1 MMMKQQ
7 QQDYGPWSPSEETTI
22 RSPSEVICEQ
32 YPVDN
37 SIGVDRESVQGTNLA
52 DELKEVRAEL
62 RKSRHMLIQAEKM
75 RSIGSLVGA
84 ITHEFNNP
92 LCGIR
97 SVLAR
102 LFRKTDLATGD
113 HDLLRLALEQCDRME
128 RLSRELQ
135 RFNIP
140 FSDVREAFDL
150 HRVIDS
156 VLLLLNKH
164 LKVRKA
170 AVRKEYVDDPLL
182 LVGAENQI
190 KQVVFNLI
198 KNSAEALAKNGGDI
212 CIRTARE
219 EAFVHITVADTGI
232 GISAE
237 YLPHL
242 FEPRF
247 ADTNGSQKTCLG
259 LAVAHGIVR
268 EHRGEI
274 RVTSHP
280 GQGTT
285 FSVLL
290 PAGEHGSEGEQSHGA
305 DIHPG
310 G

>member
-1 MMMKQQ
+1 MMRQQ
-7 QQDYGPWSPSEETTI
+7 QQDYALWSTSEEATI
-22 RSPSEVICEQ
+22 LSPREVLREP
-32 YPVDN
+32 YSADN
-37 SIGVDRESVQGTNLA
+37 AITDDWESVQGTNLA
-52 DELKEVRAEL
+52 DELKKVRAEL
-62 RKSRHMLIQAEKM
+62 RKTRHMLIQAEKL

-102 LFRKTDLATGD
+102 LSRKLDLATGD
-113 HDLLRLALEQCDRME
+113 RDLLRLALEQCDRME
-128 RLSRELQ
+128 RLSRGMQ
-135 RFNIP
+135 HFNMP
-140 FSDVREAFDL
+140 FSDVREVFDL
-150 HRVIDS
+150 HCVIDS

-170 AVRKEYVDDPLL
+170 AVRKEYADGAML

-198 KNSAEALAKNGGDI
+198 KNSAEALSETGGDI

-219 EAFVHITVADTGI
+219 EAFVHIAVADTGI

-237 YLPHL
+237 HLPHL
-242 FEPRF
+242 FEPDF
-247 ADTNGSQKTCLG
+247 ASKNGDQKTCLG

-280 GQGTT
+280 GQGTI